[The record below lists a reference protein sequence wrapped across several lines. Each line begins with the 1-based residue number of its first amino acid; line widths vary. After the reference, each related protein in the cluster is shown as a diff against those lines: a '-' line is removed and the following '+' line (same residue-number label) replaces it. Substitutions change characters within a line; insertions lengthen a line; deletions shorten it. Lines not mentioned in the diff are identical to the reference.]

1 MHTLS
6 DKLLTRNEQAYQT
19 MRQMIAT
26 GQMVPGKWL
35 KKLDLAEEMDMSP
48 TPVVEALRRLQHEGL
63 VEVEARV
70 GVRVRSFNTG
80 EVRELYI
87 MREMLECAVAREC
100 ALKFE
105 PYQVM
110 RFRQMAV
117 QLDELNQKW
126 VDPDLAETFSR
137 GSLSEEEVAFHL
149 GLAQEAGLSL
159 FAREIERLAM
169 LKTTCRLVL
178 LPAPTTNVSH
188 EAIMDAIAT
197 GDAEKAEEAMRRH
210 VREIREKVVP
220 LLLERFGDGPI
231 IWDGQEN
238 K

>member
-1 MHTLS
+1 MQAVS
-6 DKLLTRNEQAYQT
+6 EKFVTRNEQAYQT

-26 GQMVPGKWL
+26 GRMVPGKWL
-35 KKLDLAEEMDMSP
+35 KELDLAEEMDMSP

-70 GVRVRSFNTG
+70 GVRVRSFNTK

-117 QLDELNQKW
+117 QLDEFNQKW
-126 VDPDLAETFSR
+126 SDPDLAETFSQ
-137 GSLSEEEVAFHL
+137 GSLSEEEVSFHL
-149 GLAQEAGLSL
+149 GLAQEVGLSL

-169 LKTTCRLVL
+169 LRTTCRLVL
-178 LPAPTTNVSH
+178 LPAPTTSISH
-188 EAIMDAIAT
+188 EAIMDAIAS
-197 GDAEKAEEAMRRH
+197 GNADKAEKTMRRH
-210 VREIREKVVP
+210 VQGIREKVVP
-220 LLLERFGDGPI
+220 LLRERFGDEPI
-231 IWDGQEN
+231 IWNDQQL
-238 K
+238 

>member
-1 MHTLS
+1 MQAAA
-6 DKLLTRNEQAYQT
+6 DKCVTRNEHAYLT
-19 MRQMIAT
+19 MRRMITT

-35 KKLDLAEEMDMSP
+35 KKLDLAEEMNMSP

-70 GVRVRSFNTG
+70 GVRVRSFTAE

-87 MREMLECAVAREC
+87 MREMLESAVAREC

-117 QLDELNQKW
+117 QLDDLNQEW
-126 VDPDLAETFSR
+126 CDPNLVETFSQD
-137 GSLSEEEVAFHL
+137 SLSEEEVAFHL
-149 GLAQEAGLSL
+149 GLAEEARLAL
-159 FAREIERLAM
+159 IAKEIERLAV

-178 LPAPTTNVSH
+178 LPAPTTSVSH
-188 EAIMDAIAT
+188 EAIMDAIAA
-197 GDAEKAEEAMRRH
+197 GDPEEAEQAMRCH
-210 VREIREKVVP
+210 VRGMREKVVP
-220 LLLERFGDGPI
+220 LLRERFGDGPI
-231 IWDGQEN
+231 IWNDQQL
-238 K
+238 